1 MVKSAG
7 VQIRYVKADNDHCND
22 DDDYDDD
29 DHTSNCS
36 ISLVYTG
43 SDPLQLFNIKKV
55 NTNGEFDDRSSTASL
70 I

>member
-7 VQIRYVKADNDHCND
+7 VQIRYVKADNDHRNVVHTDDTDVGDDND
-22 DDDYDDD
+22 
-29 DHTSNCS
+29 S

-55 NTNGEFDDRSSTASL
+55 TANSYDDRSSTAL
-70 I
+70 QI